1 MSAPA
6 QAAPDGQPLILP
18 STILLTGGVLAL
30 VAGIILLVIPD
41 HTLTLLGVVAGIYLL
56 VIGVIQL
63 ARGFAEPGLLTM
75 ERAKHATVGLVAVI
89 AGILAILRPDS
100 SVRLVTVVLGIF
112 LIVLGLYGLVDRLE
126 AEARG
131 ISVLRAALTLIAGII
146 LLIAPDK
153 SAKFAVILVGIYLVV
168 FGLIQ
173 LYAGWRLRKLQV

>member
-1 MSAPA
+1 
-6 QAAPDGQPLILP
+6 
-18 STILLTGGVLAL
+18 
-30 VAGIILLVIPD
+30 
-41 HTLTLLGVVAGIYLL
+41 
-56 VIGVIQL
+56 
-63 ARGFAEPGLLTM
+63 M
-75 ERAKHATVGLVAVI
+75 ERAKHATVGLIAII
-89 AGILAILRPDS
+89 AGILAVLRPDS
-100 SVRLVTVVLGIF
+100 SVRFVTVVLGIF
-112 LIVLGLYGLVDRLE
+112 LVVVGLYGLVDRLD